1 MEARREQIFVGIFV
15 LVAVA
20 LMVVTVFALAGV
32 FATSTRTFHAQ
43 FHNAA
48 GLEPG
53 ATVRFEGGPKVG
65 RVEKLK
71 INPVDP
77 SLMDME
83 FSVASDVP
91 VKTDSRVSILSFSP
105 LGDNHLEIRAGSQ
118 NAPRAADGILLPS
131 DPYVGFNDLTAKINQ
146 LAPQAQ
152 ELLAN
157 LNDRVT
163 QLKITVDRVND
174 LLNDKNRQN
183 ISASVAD
190 LHGILAENRPQIKS
204 TISHVNEVSER
215 LGPLLTQIQKT
226 IEQANTTLKKVDGLV
241 DENKEDV
248 RASVVSLRQ
257 TLNNVSAL
265 TAQIQTLLDNNDYNI
280 EELLNNLRIVSENLK
295 EFTDSIKTRPSS
307 LIEPNGPRDRKPGD
321 KP

>member
-1 MEARREQIFVGIFV
+1 MEARREQVIVGIFV
-15 LVAVA
+15 LIAVA

-83 FSVASDVP
+83 FSVASDIP
-91 VKTDSRVSILSFSP
+91 VKTDSHVSILSFSP
-105 LGDNHLEIRAGSQ
+105 LGDNHLEIRAGSR
-118 NAPRAADGILLPS
+118 NAPRASDGILLPS

-183 ISASVAD
+183 ISATVAD

-215 LGPLLTQIQKT
+215 LGPLISQIQKT

-241 DENKEDV
+241 DENKDDV
-248 RASVVSLRQ
+248 RASVISLRQ

-307 LIEPNGPRDRKPGD
+307 LIEPNGPRDRKPGE

>member
-1 MEARREQIFVGIFV
+1 MEARREQVFVGFFV
-15 LVAVA
+15 ILATV
-20 LMVVTVFALAGV
+20 LLVVTVFALTGV
-32 FATSTRTFHAQ
+32 FATSARTFHAK
-43 FHNAA
+43 FNNAA
-48 GLEPG
+48 GLESG
-53 ATVRFEGGPKVG
+53 ATVRFEGGPKIG
-65 RVEKLK
+65 RVERLK
-71 INPVDP
+71 IDPTNPA
-77 SLMDME
+77 LMDME
-83 FSVASDVP
+83 FSVSDDVP

-118 NAPRAADGILLPS
+118 NAPRAANGALLPS
-131 DPYVGFNDLTAKINQ
+131 DPYIGFNDLTSKLND

-152 ELLAN
+152 QLLTN

-163 QLKITVDRVND
+163 QLKVTVDRVND

-183 ISASVAD
+183 ISASVAE
-190 LHGILAENRPQIKS
+190 LHGMLAENRPQIKS
-204 TISHVNEVSER
+204 TIGNVNQVSER
-215 LGPLLTQIQKT
+215 LGPLLTQIQQT
-226 IEQANTTLKKVDGLV
+226 IQQANATLKKVDGMV
-241 DENKEDV
+241 DENRADV

-295 EFTDSIKTRPSS
+295 EFTDAIKTRPST
-307 LIEPNGPRDRKPGD
+307 LIDPKGPRDRRPGD

>member
-1 MEARREQIFVGIFV
+1 MEAKREQVVVGIFV

-20 LMVVTVFALAGV
+20 LMVLTVFALAGV

-71 INPVDP
+71 INPADP

-91 VKTDSRVSILSFSP
+91 VKSDSHVSILSFSP

-118 NAPRAADGILLPS
+118 NAPRAADGVLLPS

-157 LNDRVT
+157 LNERVT
-163 QLKITVDRVND
+163 QLKITIDRVND

-215 LGPLLTQIQKT
+215 LGPLLTKIQKT
-226 IEQANTTLKKVDGLV
+226 IDQANTTLQKVDGLI
-241 DENKEDV
+241 DENKADV
-248 RASVVSLRQ
+248 RASVISLRQ

-295 EFTDSIKTRPSS
+295 EFTDAIKTRPSS